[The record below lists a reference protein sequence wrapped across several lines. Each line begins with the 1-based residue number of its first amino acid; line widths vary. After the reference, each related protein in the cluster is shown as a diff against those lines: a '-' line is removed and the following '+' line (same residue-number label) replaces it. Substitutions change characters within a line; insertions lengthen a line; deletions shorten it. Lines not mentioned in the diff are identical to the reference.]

1 MGAGFVDLG
10 AVYFHQHRFVLIHA
24 ALGDEFAAR
33 IAGKAL
39 APEFQSRAADRG
51 FMACSSGSTRGRI
64 NETGTLRY
72 RSQEKGF
79 GGSYV
84 EFSHFHKS
92 SFFLFFFS
100 NFN

>member
-39 APEFQSRAADRG
+39 APEFQSRAAARG
-51 FMACSSGSTRGRI
+51 FMADAVNGGHITAVGDGVAALNGLPGGVLGFAFSGF
-64 NETGTLRY
+64 L
-72 RSQEKGF
+72 
-79 GGSYV
+79 GGMPADGGGV
-84 EFSHFHKS
+84 QD
-92 SFFLFFFS
+92 
-100 NFN
+100 